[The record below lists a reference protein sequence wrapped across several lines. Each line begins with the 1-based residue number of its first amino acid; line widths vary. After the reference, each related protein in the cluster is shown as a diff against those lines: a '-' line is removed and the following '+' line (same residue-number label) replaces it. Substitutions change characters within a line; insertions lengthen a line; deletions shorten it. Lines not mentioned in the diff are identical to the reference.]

1 MNDDSMTIGIEA
13 EMVTMTKTLMRIASA
28 LERIADMVELK
39 DADGNLRGIPIDIS
53 VRGSGSDDGES
64 FPVRLI
70 TGEDE

>member
-39 DADGNLRGIPIDIS
+39 DADGNLRGIPI
-53 VRGSGSDDGES
+53 
-64 FPVRLI
+64 LI
-70 TGEDE
+70 TGED

>member
-39 DADGNLRGIPIDIS
+39 DADGNLRGI
-53 VRGSGSDDGES
+53 
-64 FPVRLI
+64 RLI
-70 TGEDE
+70 FLYADPDPTTAKASRFV